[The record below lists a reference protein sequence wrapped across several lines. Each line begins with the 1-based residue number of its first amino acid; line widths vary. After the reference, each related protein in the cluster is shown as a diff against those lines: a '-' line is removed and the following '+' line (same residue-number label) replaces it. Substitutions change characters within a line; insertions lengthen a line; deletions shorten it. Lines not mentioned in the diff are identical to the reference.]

1 MTGFRLFVCMD
12 GSVAALAAGR
22 LALELAEEYGGVVR
36 AVSVVGEDD
45 WEAPLPGRASLGPG
59 AEARMGEA
67 LRATLHRFR
76 AMGQDRS
83 VEVETELLHGGPL
96 REILRDARSW
106 RPDLVLIGRTR
117 RSGPG
122 SPMLGSLAMQV
133 VEFADWPVIV
143 VPEKSGDS

>member
-1 MTGFRLFVCMD
+1 MTRFRLFVCMD

-22 LALELAEEYGGVVR
+22 LALELAAEYGGVVR
-36 AVSVVGEDD
+36 AVSVVGGDD
-45 WEAPLPGRASLGPG
+45 WEPALPGRASLGAG
-59 AEARMGEA
+59 AGARMEQA
-67 LRATLHRFR
+67 HRATLHRFG
-76 AMGQDRS
+76 AMGRERS
-83 VEVETELLHGGPL
+83 VKVETELLHGGPL

-143 VPEKSGDS
+143 VPEKPGGS